1 MKTFFSKLLTA
12 TAYQVAA
19 AVRVV
24 REEPVAALLL
34 AVATALLVALLAG
47 LLGALVR

>member
-1 MKTFFSKLLTA
+1 MKTFFSKLLKA
-12 TAYQVAA
+12 TARELAA